1 MTVVFYIIMVYLK
14 VGFMLND
21 TIAGI
26 STAVGNAGI
35 SVLRLSGPDAFA
47 IADKIF
53 IGKNKVK
60 DQPSHTL
67 QYGKII
73 SPGSGEIIDE
83 VLLTK
88 MAAPRTY
95 TREDVVEINCHGGYV
110 TAVSILNLLFQ
121 SGARPAEPGEFT
133 KRAFL
138 NGRIDL
144 SQAEAVMDIIQA
156 KTERVS
162 KTAVKQLE
170 GSLSDKINEIREKLI
185 NILANLEVNLDYPEY
200 DEEEVTAEMAKD
212 VAGKILGDLDDLINT
227 FRFGKIL
234 REGME
239 VVIAGRPNVGKSS
252 LMNRL
257 ARKNRSIVT
266 NIPGTTRDIIE
277 EYINIK
283 GIPVKLV
290 DTAGVRDT
298 SDIVEKLGVERSLK
312 AIKDADFAVVLIDAS
327 DAFCPE
333 DMEIL
338 RRVNEEK
345 KPNIIVINKIDL
357 IDSETL
363 QSLKARYPEA
373 LFLSVSHEI
382 GIEALEDVIVKYA
395 TENNEDLDNMV
406 LVTNARHEHQIRKA
420 RGFITSAID
429 SINNGLTLD
438 TIAMDLRA
446 ALDELGR
453 ITGHVADEDVI
464 NAIFSRFCV
473 GK

>member
-1 MTVVFYIIMVYLK
+1 MI
-14 VGFMLND
+14 ND

-35 SVLRLSGPDAFA
+35 SVIRLSGPDSFN

-53 IGKNKVK
+53 RGKKKVK
-60 DQPSHTL
+60 DQPSHTI
-67 QYGKII
+67 QYGKIV
-73 SPGSGEIIDE
+73 SPETGEVMDE
-83 VLLTK
+83 VLITK

-95 TREDVVEINCHGGYV
+95 TREDVVEINCHGGYI
-110 TAVSILNLLFQ
+110 TASNLLNLLYQ
-121 SGARPAEPGEFT
+121 AGARPSEPGEFT

-170 GSLSDKINEIREKLI
+170 GSLSNKINEIREKLI
-185 NILANLEVNLDYPEY
+185 NILAHLEVNLDYPEY
-200 DEEEVTAEMAKD
+200 DEEEVTAEMAED
-212 VAGKILGDLDDLINT
+212 VANRVLEDMDNLIDS

-234 REGME
+234 MEGME

-257 ARKNRSIVT
+257 ARKNKSIVT
-266 NIPGTTRDIIE
+266 DIPGTTRDIIE

-290 DTAGVRDT
+290 DTAGVRETEDL
-298 SDIVEKLGVERSLK
+298 VEKLGVERSLK
-312 AIKDADFAVVLIDAS
+312 ALKDADFAVILMDAS
-327 DAFCPE
+327 NAFCPE
-333 DMEIL
+333 DMEIIK
-338 RRVNEEK
+338 RVNEEN
-345 KPNIIVINKIDL
+345 KPIITVINKIDL
-357 IDSETL
+357 IDSSTL
-363 QSLKARYPEA
+363 QNLKNENPKA
-373 LFLSVSHEI
+373 LFLSVSEDI
-382 GIEALEDVIVKYA
+382 GIDELEDVIVKYA
-395 TENNEDLDNMV
+395 TENNDDLDNMV

-420 RGFITSAID
+420 RSFIISALD
-429 SINNGLTLD
+429 SIKMGLTLD
-438 TIAMDLRA
+438 TIAMDLKA
-446 ALDELGR
+446 ALDELGK

-464 NAIFSRFCV
+464 NAIFSRFCI